1 MNRLFR
7 THRSA
12 ETFSSLLEGGQ
23 RDDLDREH
31 AELLELV
38 GALRSTAR
46 AEARPAFVADLR
58 ERLMVAA
65 ETELTPAP
73 ARALTRADADVA
85 RLTIKPRRGARER
98 RVGLALGTLAIMGAT
113 TSMAVASQGAIPG
126 DTLYPLKRA
135 IENTETGIS
144 RGDDAK
150 GESMLGNASGR
161 LDEVD
166 KLSRSD
172 KPDAQL
178 IAQTLSTFTDQAA
191 QAGDHLLSDYADHG
205 NAASIEGLHAFAQ
218 NSVGTLSDLEA
229 TVPPGARDELLE
241 AAKQVFAL
249 DALAANAC
257 PDCGEP
263 LLELP
268 AQLVNGV
275 TGALAEATG
284 ALDRRRGRRPL
295 QRPGRQGASGR
306 GQAAQRPRAADRPD
320 LDPARRAHLGRRR
333 AGRRARLGRR
343 HGHRQQ
349 RRRQRHPEQRRRQ
362 RRQRR
367 RHQAHRP
374 GGPGRPEP
382 GDRDRQRG
390 AHRRPRGRRRPG
402 RRRHRSAARRRH
414 RRRRR
419 PDRLLEAGCGGSRRR
434 SPSGRRTAAASA
446 ASRASTGSSRAPRR

>member
-7 THRSA
+7 PHRSA
-12 ETFSSLLEGGQ
+12 ETFSSLVEGGH

-46 AEARPAFVADLR
+46 VQPRPEFVADLR

-65 ETELTPAP
+65 EAELTPAP
-73 ARALTRADADVA
+73 ARATTRTDDDVA
-85 RLTIKPRRGARER
+85 RLTVRPSRGGRER

-161 LDEVD
+161 LDEVGA
-166 KLSRSD
+166 LSRTD
-172 KPDAQL
+172 KPDAEL
-178 IAQTLSTFTDQAA
+178 IAQTLSTFSDQAA
-191 QAGDHLLSDYADHG
+191 QAGDHLLSDYAAHG
-205 NAASIEGLHAFAQ
+205 NAASIEELHAFTQ
-218 NSVGTLSDLEA
+218 TSVGTLGDLEA
-229 TVPPGARDELLE
+229 TVPPGARDELV
-241 AAKQVFAL
+241 AAAQQVFTL

-275 TGALAEATG
+275 TGVLDDTTDALAG
-284 ALDRRRGRRPL
+284 AAG
-295 QRPGRQGASGR
+295 GAPSNDQEEGGQPEVKQPSGLE
-306 GQAAQRPRAADRPD
+306 PPT
-320 LDPARRAHLGRRR
+320 DPVSIPPIVPTPS
-333 AGRRARLGRR
+333 AGVPVDVPA
-343 HGHRQQ
+343 
-349 RRRQRHPEQRRRQ
+349 
-362 RRQRR
+362 
-367 RHQAHRP
+367 P
-374 GGPGRPEP
+374 GGGTAPNNG
-382 GDRDRQRG
+382 
-390 AHRRPRGRRRPG
+390 
-402 RRRHRSAARRRH
+402 
-414 RRRRR
+414 
-419 PDRLLEAGCGGSRRR
+419 GGSTGNQNNGGGNGGNGNGGTKPTTPVPPVDL
-434 SPSGRRTAAASA
+434 SPVTDTVNEVLTGVLEGVGGLVGGLTGPLLGGGTA
-446 ASRASTGSSRAPRR
+446 TPAP